1 MRDDTKQ
8 IVNETIYIQKWP
20 DAATV
25 ADTAGIQPAEI
36 VAIHAR
42 TEDGVLV
49 SISEEIVTDP
59 ARIATVNAQAEVE
72 KESA

>member
-1 MRDDTKQ
+1 MDDSKQ

-25 ADTAGIQPAEI
+25 AETAGIQPAEI

-49 SISEEIVTDP
+49 SISEEVVTDP
-59 ARIATVNAQAEVE
+59 VHIATVNARAEAE
-72 KESA
+72 KENAR